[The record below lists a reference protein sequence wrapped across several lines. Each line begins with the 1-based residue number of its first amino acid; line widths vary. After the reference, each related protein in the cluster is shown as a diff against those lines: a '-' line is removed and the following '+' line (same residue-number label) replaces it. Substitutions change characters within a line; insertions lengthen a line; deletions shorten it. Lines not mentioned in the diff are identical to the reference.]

1 MALSFRKVPAVIA
14 RLQPE
19 CQMIV
24 VANPQAKPRR
34 IATMLKWLAFAATCS
49 ILSFQSW
56 RLKFTANL
64 QRPRGQP
71 SQFAIDFESGSF
83 TLAGESVRILSGSVH
98 YFRTPR
104 ELWMERLTY
113 ARAAGLNTIDTFVE
127 WSSHEPEEGRFD
139 FHGQRDL
146 VAFLEMAHNL
156 SFMVILR
163 PGPYI
168 GAERDMGGLPHWLLR
183 TDSGIRL
190 RTMDTRYIKFADRY
204 LTELF
209 KRIKHLS
216 VRNGGPIIMVQVENK
231 YGLSR
236 KCNRTYLRH
245 LRFLMRQELGSDTV
259 LFTTD
264 RVGVGAMSCGRIEGV
279 YPAVAFGATANVSE
293 AFATQRIYQKRGPL
307 FVSELYTGWFDRWA
321 MPHRHVDPAMVASAL
336 RQVLLA
342 GASVNLFTFLAAP
355 LKASM
360 VAAKGNKGALFYRPH
375 VTSYDFGGPLTEAG
389 DPTELFVAVRR
400 VISEASGHAWLP
412 CRCRPVRSAAENQ
425 SRDQDVAGNG
435 LFLARHSLPQLLDV
449 RGKRRFSACLELVV
463 DKGASHSCSKMSTN
477 VYARYK
483 PLSVT
488 SLYLFELTRKTGA
501 VHFYCRAL
509 LQAHGLMFYDVAITY
524 QPHVPA
530 LLSVEGIR
538 DGGHVYLN
546 GVFVDSVS
554 RAENSN
560 ALLIKAKLHQVLT
573 VLVHNEG
580 RISSGKGLSESK
592 GIVSNVT
599 LDRRLLTKWT
609 MRPVP
614 LTNATWLTNYA
625 QMRYVRKQTSLR
637 AARSPFELR
646 VFAAKFELPA
656 SNVYDTFLRPD
667 QKTKGIA
674 FLNGFNLGRYWPAR
688 GPQKTLY
695 VPRTLFRK
703 ENLLV
708 LIELEGGFHRGGKPP
723 VVQFVDK
730 PELHGTVHEMDE

>member
-14 RLQPE
+14 RWQPE

-34 IATMLKWLAFAATCS
+34 IAALLKWLAFAVTCS

-56 RLKFTANL
+56 RPKFTSNL

-71 SQFAIDFESGSF
+71 SMFAIDFESGSF

-156 SFMVILR
+156 SLMVILR

-183 TDSGIRL
+183 TNSGIHL

-209 KRIKHLS
+209 KRIKHLL

-231 YGLSR
+231 YGLST

-245 LRFLMRQELGSDTV
+245 LRYMMRQELGSDTV
-259 LFTTD
+259 LFTTE
-264 RVGVGAMSCGRIEGV
+264 RVGVGSMSCGRVEGV
-279 YPAVAFGATANVSE
+279 YPAVAFGAAANVSE
-293 AFATQRIYQKRGPL
+293 AFATQRLYQKRGPL
-307 FVSELYTGWFDRWA
+307 FVSELYTGWYDRWA

-336 RQVLLA
+336 RQILLA
-342 GASVNLFTFLAAP
+342 GASVNLYMFHGGTSFGFSAG
-355 LKASM
+355 ASM
-360 VAAKGNKGALFYRPH
+360 VAATGNKGALFYRPH
-375 VTSYDFGGPLTEAG
+375 VTSYDFGGLLTEAG
-389 DPTELFVAVRR
+389 DATDLFVAVRR
-400 VISEASGHAWLP
+400 VISE
-412 CRCRPVRSAAENQ
+412 
-425 SRDQDVAGNG
+425 
-435 LFLARHSLPQLLDV
+435 LFPNKSLPEIPIQKRKMKFGPIKMMHMFGFAGLRYLS
-449 RGKRRFSACLELVV
+449 RGRSV
-463 DKGASHSCSKMSTN
+463 SSQ
-477 VYARYK
+477 Y
-483 PLSVT
+483 PLT
-488 SLYLFELTRKTGA
+488 FEQVG
-501 VHFYCRAL
+501 HD
-509 LQAHGLMFYDVAITY
+509 HGLMFYEVTITY

-530 LLSVEGIR
+530 LLSVDGIR

-554 RAENSN
+554 RAENN
-560 ALLIKAKLHQVLT
+560 TALLIKAKLHQVLT

-614 LTNATWLTNYA
+614 LTNAMWLTNYA
-625 QMRYVRKQTSLR
+625 QMRYVRKQASLR

-656 SNVYDTFLRPD
+656 SKVYDTFLRPD
-667 QKTKGIA
+667 QETKGIA

-708 LIELEGGFHRGGKPP
+708 LIELEGGFHRGGEPP
-723 VVQFVDK
+723 IVQFVDT
-730 PELHGTVHEMDE
+730 PELHGTVHKMDE

>member
-1 MALSFRKVPAVIA
+1 MAEGWGRSAGLESLEKQSTAKPESQVIA
-14 RLQPE
+14 
-19 CQMIV
+19 
-24 VANPQAKPRR
+24 VAKSPKKPQR
-34 IATMLKWLAFAATCS
+34 IATMLKWLAFAVTCS

-56 RLKFTANL
+56 LKFTTNL
-64 QRPRGQP
+64 ERPRGQP
-71 SQFAIDFESGSF
+71 SQFAIDFESDSF
-83 TLAGESVRILSGSVH
+83 TLDGEPVRILSGSVH

-104 ELWMERLTY
+104 ELWMERLIY

-127 WSSHEPEEGRFD
+127 WSSHEPEEGHFD

-168 GAERDMGGLPHWLLR
+168 GAERDMGGLPYWLLR
-183 TDSGIRL
+183 TDPSIRL

-209 KRIKHLS
+209 KRIKHLF
-216 VRNGGPIIMVQVENK
+216 VRNGGPIIMVQSTVTPASHVISLWQRLVIRASPQVENK

-236 KCNRTYLRH
+236 ECNRTYLRH
-245 LRFLMRQELGSDTV
+245 LRDLMRQELGGDTV

-264 RVGVGAMSCGRIEGV
+264 RVGVGTMSCGRVEGV
-279 YPAVAFGATANVSE
+279 YPAVAFGAMADVSD
-293 AFATQRIYQKRGPL
+293 AFATLRLYQKRGPL

-321 MPHRHVDPAMVASAL
+321 MPHQHMDPAMVASML

-342 GASVNLFTFLAAP
+342 GASVNLLAQ
-355 LKASM
+355 
-360 VAAKGNKGALFYRPH
+360 LFVLSPKM
-375 VTSYDFGGPLTEAG
+375 FGLAGLQYLSRGHSVSSQYPLTFEQ
-389 DPTELFVAVRR
+389 V
-400 VISEASGHAWLP
+400 GH
-412 CRCRPVRSAAENQ
+412 
-425 SRDQDVAGNG
+425 
-435 LFLARHSLPQLLDV
+435 
-449 RGKRRFSACLELVV
+449 
-463 DKGASHSCSKMSTN
+463 
-477 VYARYK
+477 
-483 PLSVT
+483 
-488 SLYLFELTRKTGA
+488 
-501 VHFYCRAL
+501 
-509 LQAHGLMFYDVAITY
+509 AHGLMFYNATITY

-530 LLSVEGIR
+530 MLSVEGIR

-546 GVFVDSVS
+546 GVFVDSIS
-554 RAENSN
+554 RAENNN
-560 ALLIKAKLHQVLT
+560 ALLIKAKLHQELT
-573 VLVHNEG
+573 ILVHNEG
-580 RISSGKGLSESK
+580 RISSGKDLSDSK

-599 LDRRLLTKWT
+599 LDKRLLTNWT

-614 LTNATWLTNYA
+614 LTNANWLTDYA
-625 QMRYVRKQTSLR
+625 QMRSIREQTSLR
-637 AARSPFELR
+637 AASSAFEVR

-656 SNVYDTFLRPD
+656 SDAYDVFLRPD

-708 LIELEGGFHRGGKPP
+708 LIELEGGFYRGDKPP
-723 VVQFVDK
+723 VIHFVDE
-730 PELHGTVHEMDE
+730 PELHGTVHRMDE

>member
-1 MALSFRKVPAVIA
+1 MALSFRKVPVVTAH
-14 RLQPE
+14 LQPE

-34 IATMLKWLAFAATCS
+34 VATMLKWLAFAVTCS

-71 SQFAIDFESGSF
+71 SQFAIDLESGSF

-156 SFMVILR
+156 SLMVILR

-209 KRIKHLS
+209 KRIKHLF

-236 KCNRTYLRH
+236 NCNRTYLRH
-245 LRFLMRQELGSDTV
+245 LRDLMRQELGSDTV

-264 RVGVGAMSCGRIEGV
+264 RVGVGTMSCGRVEGV
-279 YPAVAFGATANVSE
+279 YPAVAFGATANASE
-293 AFATQRIYQKRGPL
+293 AFATQRLYQKRGPL

-342 GASVNLFTFLAAP
+342 GASVNLYMFHGGTSFGFSAG
-355 LKASM
+355 ASM
-360 VAAKGNKGALFYRPH
+360 VAAKKNKGALFYRPQ

-400 VISEASGHAWLP
+400 VISEA
-412 CRCRPVRSAAENQ
+412 
-425 SRDQDVAGNG
+425 
-435 LFLARHSLPQLLDV
+435 
-449 RGKRRFSACLELVV
+449 
-463 DKGASHSCSKMSTN
+463 
-477 VYARYK
+477 
-483 PLSVT
+483 
-488 SLYLFELTRKTGA
+488 
-501 VHFYCRAL
+501 
-509 LQAHGLMFYDVAITY
+509 HGLMFYDVTITY

-546 GVFVDSVS
+546 DVFVDSVS
-554 RAENSN
+554 RAENNN

-614 LTNATWLTNYA
+614 LTNAMWLTNYA
-625 QMRYVRKQTSLR
+625 QMRYVRKRTSLR

-656 SNVYDTFLRPD
+656 SIVYDTFLRPD

-730 PELHGTVHEMDE
+730 PELHGAVHKMDE